1 MSKEL
6 SALAAADFHWAS
18 HLDSPWQKLPFHI
31 PGLQAAAARELADK
45 LSRFGVSPSTAAP
58 LGIAVLGPAGSGK
71 SHLMASLRKSAHG
84 RGQFFVLV
92 DMTDVSNFEATVS
105 LGLLRSLS
113 QPDADGRPQ
122 WRGLLDQLFAEYADP
137 NLRADGVDGL
147 SASRPPG
154 LINRCDR
161 LIDAIAARHGN
172 DAVQHQDV
180 TRAVLLLA
188 SDHVDLVDLGE
199 GWLTGTGITREDA
212 ELHGFRHARE
222 QHSLIFRGLSWLM
235 SLVRPTVLA
244 LDQLDAIVAEHEAMA
259 FRRSEEP
266 PSSERP
272 SSSPSALGL
281 SAGLARLLDA
291 SRRTQVVVACR
302 EETWAV
308 LDRRSPI
315 SLQGRFEGPIVLRPL
330 SDTTVL
336 RSLIAVRLAQAH
348 RSVDYT
354 PSYPTYPFRDD
365 FFAEMAGAP
374 PREVYKRCDGHR
386 RECLRLRRVVETGTP
401 SFPPPRKDELLP
413 IQRRFEALLLEAP
426 IDQLL
431 AEEDEPALA
440 GLVESACLALA
451 QNENPTR
458 ADVDVGIDL
467 RFLGRRSYEPL
478 HARIRLMFRA
488 DADRE
493 RHYAFRFI
501 QKSQERGFQ
510 VRLAAAMTASG
521 VGRSVTHSRLAIL
534 RVGAPPASPASERLL
549 TELRARNGSLLTPSR
564 TDLAVLWAIH
574 ALREDREHAHVLPAW
589 LAAKRPVSRVS
600 VFGDAVRWLYADT
613 AKPRDPS
620 AIEALSNPSTHPPG
634 ADGPMRRVPSST
646 RRRTHPG
653 LGRVVEQN
661 PGSLAGALLP
671 GALPARLPPASP
683 PPPHPSRLPPSA
695 EPLLGSAWPPSRGT
709 ASAPP
714 SRAPSLPPQRSAAA
728 EPQLPLGERLGDGIA
743 RGSVEVPLLSL
754 RNHAMVLAGEG
765 SAKTVLLKRMIEEA
779 VLLGVP
785 AIIVDGMGELSLLGD
800 ERSSAPDGWK
810 LGDERKARLYHE
822 RSDVVIWTPGIH
834 RGNPLSLPAL
844 PDLAR
849 LAGDPDELEAA
860 LSMVVASLGA
870 IVAPPTGRANPA
882 SLDVLLGALR
892 LFARQGGGGLH
903 DLIALLAE
911 LPEDAYVGV
920 PHGAQL
926 GRLMSEQLGTECKLN
941 PLLGQQQPTFDPQ
954 VLFGTPTPGR
964 TRVSVINLSGL
975 PSERAR
981 QQFVDQLAM
990 SLFVF
995 IKQHPARHRPLLGLL
1010 VIDEARDFVPGTRSV
1025 PGKESLLRLV
1035 PQARKY
1041 GLGILFATQA
1051 PKSVDQQLITSCATH
1066 FYGRVSSPAA
1076 IETVREQ
1083 IRRRGG
1089 NGSDVATLMP
1099 NVFYAHTEGMS
1110 SPIRVAPLPCLSAHP
1125 GSPPGEL
1132 EIIQRAQRSRARELH
1147 V

>member
-1 MSKEL
+1 MSTEL
-6 SALAAADFHWAS
+6 SALAAADFQWAS
-18 HLDSPWQKLPFHI
+18 HLDGPWQKLPFHI

-45 LSRFGVSPSTAAP
+45 LSRFGVSQSTASP

-71 SHLMASLRKSAHG
+71 THLMASLRKSAHG
-84 RGQFFVLV
+84 RGQFFVLI

-105 LGLLRSLS
+105 LGFLRSLS

-137 NLRADGVDGL
+137 GLRADGVDGL

-180 TRAVLLLA
+180 TRAIMLLA

-199 GWLTGTGITREDA
+199 SWLLGTGIPREDA

-222 QHSLIFRGLSWLM
+222 QPSLILRGLSWLL

-244 LDQLDAIVAEHEAMA
+244 LDQLDAIVSEHEAMT
-259 FRRSEEP
+259 FKRSDDP

-272 SSSPSALGL
+272 SNSPSALGL
-281 SAGLARLLDA
+281 SAGLARLLDT
-291 SRRTQVVVACR
+291 SRRTQIVVACR

-308 LDRRSPI
+308 LDRRSPV
-315 SLQGRFEGPIVLRPL
+315 SLQGRFEGPILLRPL
-330 SDTTVL
+330 SDATVL
-336 RSLIAVRLAQAH
+336 RSLVAVRLAHAY
-348 RSVDYT
+348 RNADFS
-354 PSYPTYPFRDD
+354 PTHPTSPFRDD
-365 FFAEMAGAP
+365 FFVEMAGAP
-374 PREVYKRCDGHR
+374 PREVYKRCDSHR
-386 RECLRLRRVVETGTP
+386 RECLRVQRVTETG
-401 SFPPPRKDELLP
+401 SAFPAPTKDQLTP
-413 IQRRFEALLLEAP
+413 IQRRFEELLLQAP

-431 AEEDEPALA
+431 ADEDEPALA
-440 GLVESACLALA
+440 QLVESACLALA
-451 QNENPTR
+451 QNENVTR
-458 ADVDVGIDL
+458 ADVDVGIDV

-488 DADRE
+488 DGDRE
-493 RHYAFRFI
+493 RHYAFRFV
-501 QKSQERGFQ
+501 QKSQERAFQ

-521 VGRSVTHSRLAIL
+521 IGRNMAHSRLAIL
-534 RVGAPPASPASERLL
+534 RVGAPPVSPASERLV
-549 TELRARNGSLLTPSR
+549 TELRARNGSLLSPSR

-574 ALREDREHAHVLPAW
+574 ALREDAEHSHLLPAW
-589 LAAKRPVSRVS
+589 LAVKRPVSRIS
-600 VFGDAVRWLYADT
+600 VFGEAVRWLYGDT
-613 AKPRDPS
+613 ARPREQSSVEDL
-620 AIEALSNPSTHPPG
+620 ANPSSHPPG
-634 ADGPMRRVPSST
+634 SDNPMRRSPSST
-646 RRRTHPG
+646 RKRTHPG
-653 LGRVVEQN
+653 LGRVEQI
-661 PGSLAGALLP
+661 PGLAG
-671 GALPARLPPASP
+671 
-683 PPPHPSRLPPSA
+683 
-695 EPLLGSAWPPSRGT
+695 
-709 ASAPP
+709 
-714 SRAPSLPPQRSAAA
+714 SLPPRVPPSSQPSGYPSRVPPSSQPVLGSWSPASRPVSLVPGRSGSLVPASRPPVG
-728 EPQLPLGERLGDGIA
+728 EPQLSLGERLGDGA
-743 RGSVEVPLLSL
+743 TRGSVEVPLLSL

-765 SAKTVLLKRMIEEA
+765 SAKTGLLKRMIEEA

-785 AIIVDGMGELSLLGD
+785 AIIVDGLGELSLLGD
-800 ERSSAPDGWK
+800 ERASAPDGWK
-810 LGDERKARLYHE
+810 LGDDRKARLYHE

-834 RGNPLSLPAL
+834 RGNPLSLPPL
-844 PDLAR
+844 PDLAS
-849 LAGDPDELEAA
+849 LADDPEELESA

-870 IVAPPTGRANPA
+870 IVAPPTGRTNPA
-882 SLDVLLGALR
+882 SLDVLLGGLR
-892 LFARQGGGGLH
+892 LFTQRGGGSLQA
-903 DLIALLAE
+903 LIALLAD
-911 LPEDAYVGV
+911 LPPDAYAGIGQGHQVGRQV
-920 PHGAQL
+920 
-926 GRLMSEQLGTECKLN
+926 SEQLANECKLN
-941 PLLGQQQPTFDPQ
+941 PLLGQATTQLDPQ

-990 SLFVF
+990 TLFSF
-995 IKQHPARHRPLLGLL
+995 IKHHPARNRPLLGLL
-1010 VIDEARDFVPGTRSV
+1010 VIDEARDFVPATRSV
-1025 PGKESLLRLV
+1025 PGKESLLRLI

-1041 GLGILFATQA
+1041 GLGMLFATEA

-1099 NVFYAHTEGMS
+1099 NVFYAHAEGMT

-1125 GSPPGEL
+1125 ASPPGEF

>member
-1 MSKEL
+1 MSTEL
-6 SALAAADFHWAS
+6 SALAAADFQWAS
-18 HLDSPWQKLPFHI
+18 HLDSAWQKLPFHI

-45 LSRFGVSPSTAAP
+45 LSRFGVSQNTASP

-105 LGLLRSLS
+105 LGVLRSLS

-137 NLRADGVDGL
+137 NLRVDGVDGL

-180 TRAVLLLA
+180 TRAVMLLA

-199 GWLTGTGITREDA
+199 GWLTGTGIAREDA

-222 QHSLIFRGLSWLM
+222 QPSLIFRGLSWLM

-244 LDQLDAIVAEHEAMA
+244 LDQLDAIVAEHEALA
-259 FRRSEEP
+259 FRRAEEP

-308 LDRRSPI
+308 LDRRSPV

-330 SDTTVL
+330 SDTAVL
-336 RSLIAVRLAQAH
+336 RSLIAVRLAQAQ
-348 RSVDYT
+348 RSADFS

-365 FFAEMAGAP
+365 FFVEMAGAP
-374 PREVYKRCDGHR
+374 PREVYKRCDAHR
-386 RECLRLRRVVETGTP
+386 RECLRLRRVAETGT
-401 SFPPPRKDELLP
+401 SFPPPRKEELTP
-413 IQRRFEALLLEAP
+413 IQRRFEELLLEAP

-431 AEEDEPALA
+431 ADEDEPALA

-501 QKSQERGFQ
+501 QKSQERAFQ

-521 VGRSVTHSRLAIL
+521 IGRSVTHSRLAIL
-534 RVGAPPASPASERLL
+534 RVGAPPVSPASERLL

-564 TDLAVLWAIH
+564 TDLAALWAIH
-574 ALREDREHAHVLPAW
+574 ALREDPEHARVLPVW
-589 LAAKRPVSRVS
+589 LAAKRPISRVS
-600 VFGDAVRWLYADT
+600 VFGDAVRWLYGDT
-613 AKPRDPS
+613 AKPKDTMEEL
-620 AIEALSNPSTHPPG
+620 ANPSTHPPG
-634 ADGPMRRVPSST
+634 ADGPMRRAPSSA

-653 LGRVVEQN
+653 LGRVVEQI
-661 PGSLAGALLP
+661 PGAFS
-671 GALPARLPPASP
+671 GALPSRVPPSSQP
-683 PPPHPSRLPPSA
+683 VSHPSRLPPSSQ
-695 EPLLGSAWPPSRGT
+695 PLLGSAWPPSRSP
-709 ASAPP
+709 ASLPP
-714 SRAPSLPPQRSAAA
+714 SRASSLPPQARGAAG
-728 EPQLPLGERLGDGIA
+728 EPQLPLGERLGDGA
-743 RGSVEVPLLSL
+743 TRGSVEVPLLSL

-765 SAKTVLLKRMIEEA
+765 SAKTVLLKRIIEEA

-785 AIIVDGMGELSLLGD
+785 AIIVDGMGDLSLLGD
-800 ERSSAPDGWK
+800 ERASAPDGWK
-810 LGDERKARLYHE
+810 LGDDRKARLYHE

-834 RGNPLSLPAL
+834 RGNPLSLPPL
-844 PDLAR
+844 PDLGR
-849 LAGDPDELEAA
+849 LADDPDELEAA

-882 SLDVLLGALR
+882 CLEVLLGALR
-892 LFARQGGGGLH
+892 VFARHGGGGLQ
-903 DLIALLAE
+903 DLIKLLAE
-911 LPEDAYVGV
+911 LPETAYVGV
-920 PHGAQL
+920 PHGAQV
-926 GRLMSEQLGTECKLN
+926 GRQMSEQLSTECKLN
-941 PLLGQQQPTFDPQ
+941 SLLGQQQTPFDPQ
-954 VLFGTPTPGR
+954 VLFGTPTPSR
-964 TRVSVINLSGL
+964 TRVSVINLNGL

-995 IKQHPARHRPLLGLL
+995 IKHHPARQRPLLGLL
-1010 VIDEARDFVPGTRSV
+1010 VIDEARDFVPATRSV

-1041 GLGILFATQA
+1041 GLGMLFATQA

-1125 GSPPGEL
+1125 ATPPGEF